1 VRFVVAWGSVPV
13 PKQQPRAVHCSTFH
27 AESKQSAGRDSQ
39 FKTIGCSQQTHY
51 SPLPRARTPV
61 RYCGPGLMRDEVRK
75 KVGQNPEQSQT
86 GDAVGCKNP
95 RSPALVSTK
104 GRVRRRGLFRVSSG
118 NDRGPIFHAR
128 TSDGK
133 IVAQL
138 LYASR
143 LPRIMA
149 KQDYLSRILLR
160 IGGSERKNVTRI
172 TVFLCK

>member
-1 VRFVVAWGSVPV
+1 
-13 PKQQPRAVHCSTFH
+13 
-27 AESKQSAGRDSQ
+27 
-39 FKTIGCSQQTHY
+39 
-51 SPLPRARTPV
+51 
-61 RYCGPGLMRDEVRK
+61 MRDEVRK

-86 GDAVGCKNP
+86 G
-95 RSPALVSTK
+95 
-104 GRVRRRGLFRVSSG
+104 VRRRGLFRVSSG